1 MELLPSST
9 YFFIISISPLI
20 FYFIFQSD
28 PGREETNNGMFYGY
42 NLTAHS
48 TFFLLKLK
56 AVISTEV
63 NPSLISVDITV
74 LSRTILI
81 IRIKRWW

>member
-48 TFFLLKLK
+48 TFLLKLK
-56 AVISTEV
+56 AVILTEV

-74 LSRTILI
+74 LCRTILI
-81 IRIKRWW
+81 IRITPA